1 MTDQL
6 KLSVVVATFNR
17 AETLRETLRHLM
29 DQDLDRSCYE
39 IVISDDGS
47 SDNTRAIVQQAKAV
61 SPVLINYCYHPNTGI
76 GYTQNCGIREA
87 KAPIVLLMADD
98 IFMSRSA
105 LRAHLSKHE
114 ANPELGVAVL
124 GNVQQ
129 SQALD
134 SSVFLKTWDLFR
146 FSDFKDKTELPY
158 YRFWACNISAK
169 RDFVLRCGGF
179 RENLG
184 RCGPIAHEDVEI
196 GYRLHKQ
203 GLRILHCP
211 EALADHHHIFTL
223 KQACDKANQQ
233 GLNFGELCSFVPEPE
248 IPVTYHVL
256 QPETIKDHLRA
267 WFGPRRKYLSA
278 ADRNPFIVLSRHV
291 LCKLAFNGL
300 TARMFWEPLFAR
312 AELDPKIARHMRPV
326 LYRGL
331 IAYYFLLGC
340 TEGNKRFGPARPR
353 EPGAMQIAS

>member
-1 MTDQL
+1 MTGPF
-6 KLSVVVATFNR
+6 KLSAVVATYNR

-47 SDNTRAIVQQAKAV
+47 ADNTREIVQQAKAI
-61 SPVLINYCYHPNTGI
+61 SPVPINYLYHPNSGI
-76 GYTQNCGIREA
+76 GYTQNCGIRAA
-87 KAPIVLLMADD
+87 KAPVILLMADD

-105 LRAHLSKHE
+105 LRVHLSTHE
-114 ANPELGVAVL
+114 ANPQPEVAVL

-129 SQALD
+129 SQALN

-146 FSDFKDKTELPY
+146 FSDFKGKTELPY
-158 YRFWACNISAK
+158 YRFWACNISVK

-184 RCGPIAHEDVEI
+184 RCGPIAHEDVEV

-203 GLRILHCP
+203 GLRILHRR

-248 IPVTYHVL
+248 IPVAYHVL
-256 QPETIKDHLRA
+256 QLDTIKDHLRA
-267 WFGPRRKYLSA
+267 WFGPRRKYLA
-278 ADRNPFIVLSRHV
+278 ASDRNPLVVMSRSM
-291 LCKLAFNGL
+291 LCKLAFNSL

-312 AELDPKIARHMRPV
+312 AERDPKIACHMRPAF
-326 LYRGL
+326 YRGL
-331 IAYYFLLGC
+331 IAYHFLLGC
-340 TEGNKRFGPARPR
+340 AEGNKRFGPARPM